1 MQARTRWI
9 LAAALLI
16 APLFPYAAFVA
27 SGLTPFERFW
37 EFACYRYFGALSYFE
52 ATILPFW
59 LVQGLPMALL
69 QVAIM
74 WPFLT
79 FDFSHIGTPEQIEL
93 FSYAS
98 LLVAYL
104 LIGATLALCAVSRKL
119 LTIDAVALGFAV
131 LALFPM
137 TRWYSYFF
145 APDYW
150 AFELPLA
157 IASTAWGIA
166 VLRSTTSSS
175 PLPGFGMAAV
185 AGAWIA
191 LCFAQKPSLAGIG
204 AFPVLFQLIM
214 PIGRILGKMGRCV
227 VVMGTFLA
235 MHTAILMALSKFNS
249 AMAGQALRHYW
260 NWMATS
266 HSAGTTLLS
275 LHDLRT
281 LSGYLLA
288 PLVAGALITIGG
300 TVFAFLDGKRRRAT
314 VAGMLVTAVFI
325 GHVLVIRLRPS
336 PTSVIDL
343 AIYGACLM
351 PLGLAISG
359 TLYRGYVAAA
369 ALAIAVIVVPP
380 MSFLPPSQPPS
391 SLMAH
396 VTKAAA
402 YVRSLKRP
410 VLVVFHDNRAHPL
423 TIEALA
429 LYTGQLPP
437 IVSAS
442 RSLRE
447 RFLGDTRILS
457 DPRDPHELVPAIKRG
472 DVIIWGSA
480 PSAPAAETYFPD
492 LRLLT
497 GDKQAVLRTFEIER
511 GGHMAHIG
519 YLPEPCVMPNTAGSL
534 PDTGRDPC

>member
-1 MQARTRWI
+1 MQARTRRF

-27 SGLTPFERFW
+27 SGLSPFAAFW
-37 EFACYRYFGALSYFE
+37 EFACYRYFGAMSYFE
-52 ATILPFW
+52 PTSLPFW
-59 LVQGLPMALL
+59 IVQGMPMALV
-69 QVAIM
+69 QAAIIG
-74 WPFLT
+74 PFLT
-79 FDFSHIGTPEQIEL
+79 LDFGHIGTPEQIEL

-104 LIGATLALCAVSRKL
+104 LIGAVLAICGVSRQL
-119 LTIDAVALGFAV
+119 LTIDAVALGLTV

-137 TRWYSYFF
+137 TRWHSYFF

-150 AFELPLA
+150 IFELPLA
-157 IASTAWGIA
+157 IASTAWGIV
-166 VLRSTTSSS
+166 VLRSTASTS

-191 LCFAQKPSLAGIG
+191 LCFAQKPALAGIG
-204 AFPVLFQLIM
+204 AFPVLFQIIM
-214 PIGRILGKMGRCV
+214 PIGRITGKVGRCLILV
-227 VVMGTFLA
+227 GAFLA
-235 MHTAILMALSKFNS
+235 THTAIIMALTKFNS
-249 AMAGQALRHYW
+249 AIAGLAVHNYW
-260 NWMATS
+260 NWMVSSSSTGTS
-266 HSAGTTLLS
+266 LLS
-275 LHDLRT
+275 LHDLLT
-281 LSGYLLA
+281 LSGYLLV
-288 PLVAGALITIGG
+288 PLLAGALILIGG
-300 TVFAFLDGKRRRAT
+300 TVFAFLNGKRRLAA
-314 VAGMLVTAVFI
+314 VAGMLLTAVLI
-325 GHVLVIRLRPS
+325 GYVFVIALRPS

-359 TLYRGYVAAA
+359 SLYRGYVAAA
-369 ALAIAVIVVPP
+369 ALAIVVIVVPP
-380 MSFLPPSQPPS
+380 VSFLPPSQPRS
-391 SLMAH
+391 SIMAH
-396 VTKAAA
+396 VTEAAA
-402 YVRSLKRP
+402 YVRSVKRP

-437 IVSAS
+437 IVNGS

-457 DPRDPHELVPAIKRG
+457 DPRDPRELAPAIKRG

-480 PSAPAAETYFPD
+480 PAVPAAETHFPD

-511 GGHMAHIG
+511 GGHTAHIG
-519 YLPEPCVMPNTAGSL
+519 YLPEPCAMPNTAGSP

>member
-1 MQARTRWI
+1 MQVRTRWI

-16 APLFPYAAFVA
+16 APLFPFAAFVA
-27 SGLTPFERFW
+27 SGLAPFAAFW
-37 EFACYRYFGALSYFE
+37 EFACYRYFGAMSYFE
-52 ATILPFW
+52 PTILPFW
-59 LVQGLPMALL
+59 LVQGMPMALL

-79 FDFSHIGTPEQIEL
+79 FDIGHIGTPEQIEV

-104 LIGATLALCAVSRKL
+104 LTGVMLAICAISRKL

-137 TRWYSYFF
+137 TRWHSYFF

-150 AFELPLA
+150 IFELPLA

-166 VLRSTTSSS
+166 VLRSTASSS
-175 PLPGFGMAAV
+175 PFPGFGMTAV

-204 AFPVLFQLIM
+204 AFPILFQLIM
-214 PIGRILGKMGRCV
+214 PSGRIIGKMGRCV
-227 VVMGTFLA
+227 VLVGTSAA
-235 MHTAILMALSKFNS
+235 MHTAIFVALTKFNS
-249 AMAGQALRHYW
+249 TMADLAMRHYW
-260 NWMATS
+260 NWMITS

-275 LHDLRT
+275 LRDLRMW
-281 LSGYLLA
+281 SGYLLA
-288 PLVAGALITIGG
+288 PLLAGALVAVAG

-314 VAGMLVTAVFI
+314 VAGILLTAVLI
-325 GHVLVIRLRPS
+325 GHVLVIILRPS

-343 AIYGACLM
+343 AIYGTCLM

-359 TLYRGYVAAA
+359 ASYRAYVGAA
-369 ALAIAVIVVPP
+369 ALAIVVIVVPP
-380 MSFLPPSQPPS
+380 VSFLPPSQPS
-391 SLMAH
+391 SSMMAH
-396 VTKAAA
+396 VTQTAA

-410 VLVVFHDNRAHPL
+410 VLVVFHNNRAHPL

-437 IVSAS
+437 IVSGS
-442 RSLRE
+442 TSLRE

-457 DPRDPHELVPAIKRG
+457 DPRGSRELVPAIKRG

-480 PSAPAAETYFPD
+480 PGAPAAETYFPD

-497 GDKQAVLRTFEIER
+497 EDKRAVLRTFEIER
-511 GGHMAHIG
+511 SGHMAHVG
-519 YLPEPCVMPNTAGSL
+519 YLPEPCVVGSI
-534 PDTGRDPC
+534 PDTGCDPSR